1 MLGLGPTGIIM
12 LWFGSKG
19 IVHVRVGTCRGS
31 TCWGLNLQGWYMLGL
46 GSKGIVL
53 VGVGNYSGSTI
64 C

>member
-1 MLGLGPTGIIM
+1 M

-31 TCWGLNLQGWYMLGL
+31 TCSGLNLQGWYMLGL